1 MGKSHSYKALIDGV
15 NRAITDL
22 LEVARFKE
30 HFQIDTG
37 LYVSRHTHWVAKNTW
52 YESFRKT
59 GECSVSTDQV
69 IEAQEESH
77 DIRHDWQTAKIVVDQ
92 RSGLLHLLS
101 FVSLI
106 VARQPPIILFGLAHL
121 LI

>member
-15 NRAITDL
+15 NRAIIDL

-30 HFQIDTG
+30 HFQIETG

-52 YESFRKT
+52 YESFCKT
-59 GECSVSTDQV
+59 GEYSLSTDQV

-92 RSGLLHLLS
+92 RSGFTP
-101 FVSLI
+101 FVIFSI
-106 VARQPPIILFGLAHL
+106 SILYF
-121 LI
+121 